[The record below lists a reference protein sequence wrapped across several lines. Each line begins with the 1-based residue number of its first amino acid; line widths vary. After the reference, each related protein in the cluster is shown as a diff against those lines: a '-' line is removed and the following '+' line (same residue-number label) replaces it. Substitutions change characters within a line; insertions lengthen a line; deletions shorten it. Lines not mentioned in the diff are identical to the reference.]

1 MPDIKTNIKLSG
13 ESEYRKS
20 LSEISSGMKVL
31 KSEMQLTTA
40 QFAEN
45 GKSVEALKAK
55 NDVLERSISSQEDKL
70 RLMREQL
77 VKTAQTYGEG
87 SEKTMKLQ
95 AAVNGAETEL
105 VKMKGELKKN
115 EEAMEESGKASSSLG
130 DKLQGVADKL
140 GVKLP
145 AGAQTAI
152 NGLKKVD
159 ANLALAA
166 TGAAALITAF
176 VKLEKAMFSMAK
188 EAAAAADELVTLS
201 QKMGVSTKTLQEFQY
216 AAELVDVDVST
227 LQGSLTKLTTNM
239 VKAAEGNEA
248 TSKAFDDL
256 HVSVT
261 NTDGSLRKADDVF
274 LDLIDALGTIDNQTE
289 RDAAAME
296 IFGKSAQDL
305 NPLIKQGSQA
315 LKDLALEANATG
327 YVLDDISLNKLTAMD
342 DALVKLDKTQESFR
356 KRMAAEF
363 APYVTEAIEKVTQ
376 AFQLLGDAVVDSGAA
391 QAVGMILD
399 SVLKILDPLDQLN
412 NGKLPTLQAALNGI
426 AQLCAVISDSIN
438 VIVYGLGT
446 IKNAA
451 FFNFGDASKYL
462 EGFKTS
468 LGLYGTNNY
477 QTVLQTQRRAAANRE
492 AAAARSANS
501 SLQSS
506 YTPGAG
512 DWNSLEYNT
521 LAPEYYDALI
531 GSMSDEDILRK
542 NWGYNA
548 GGTSRWRG
556 GWSWVGENGP
566 ELAYLP
572 AGSQVKSASESRG
585 VGGDTFYITIDAKS
599 VKEFN
604 DVVRLAQTARLRMRK
619 EAAG

>member
-20 LSEISSGMKVL
+20 LSEINNGMKVL

-176 VKLEKAMFSMAK
+176 VKLEKAMVNMAK

-201 QKMGVSTKTLQEFQY
+201 AQMGVSTQTLQEFQY

-227 LQGSLTKLTTNM
+227 LQGSLTKLTVNM
-239 VKAAEGNEA
+239 ASASEGNEKA
-248 TSKAFDDL
+248 QKAFSDL
-256 HVSVT
+256 GISIT
-261 NTDGSLRKADDVF
+261 NADGSLRKADDVF
-274 LDLIDALGTIDNQTE
+274 LDAIDALGKIQGQTE
-289 RDAAAME
+289 RDAAAMDL
-296 IFGKSAQDL
+296 FGKSAQTL
-305 NPLIKQGSQA
+305 NPLIDQGSQA
-315 LKDLALEANATG
+315 LKDLAKEANATG

-363 APYVTEAIEKVTQ
+363 APYVTEAIEKVTKM
-376 AFQLLGDAVVDSGAA
+376 FQLLGDAVVQSGAA
-391 QAVGMILD
+391 EAIGMILQ
-399 SVLKILDPLDQLN
+399 STLKILDPLDQLN
-412 NGKLPTLQAALNGI
+412 NGKLPTLQKLLNGI
-426 AQLCAVISDSIN
+426 AQLCAAISDTMSF
-438 VIVYGLGT
+438 IV
-446 IKNAA
+446 NAA
-451 FFNFGDASKYL
+451 GVVSSVSKLQFG
-462 EGFKTS
+462 KTGQYWSNAMNS
-468 LGLYGTNNY
+468 LGVYGTNNY
-477 QTVLQTQRRAAANRE
+477 QTIKYSQRSSGSTNPWELYQASGQ
-492 AAAARSANS
+492 SAYIDFESWKYQN
-501 SLQSS
+501 
-506 YTPGAG
+506 
-512 DWNSLEYNT
+512 
-521 LAPEYYDALI
+521 
-531 GSMSDEDILRK
+531 
-542 NWGYNA
+542 GYNA
-548 GGTSRWRG
+548 AGTQSWRG

>member
-20 LSEISSGMKVL
+20 LSEINNGMKVL

-152 NGLKKVD
+152 NGLTKVD

-176 VKLEKAMFSMAK
+176 VKLEKAMFNMAK

-201 QKMGVSTKTLQEFQY
+201 AQMGVSTQTLQEFQY

-227 LQGSLTKLTTNM
+227 LQGSLTKLTVNM
-239 VKAAEGNEA
+239 ASASEGNEKA
-248 TSKAFDDL
+248 QKAFSDL
-256 HVSVT
+256 GISIT
-261 NTDGSLRKADDVF
+261 NADGSLRKADDVF
-274 LDLIDALGTIDNQTE
+274 LDAIDALGKIQGQTE
-289 RDAAAME
+289 RDAAAMDL
-296 IFGKSAQDL
+296 FGKSAQTL
-305 NPLIKQGSQA
+305 NPLIDQGSQA
-315 LKDLALEANATG
+315 LKDLAKEANATG

-363 APYVTEAIEKVTQ
+363 APYVTEAIEKVTKM
-376 AFQLLGDAVVDSGAA
+376 FQLLGDAVVQSGAA
-391 QAVGMILD
+391 EAIGMILQ
-399 SVLKILDPLDQLN
+399 STLKILDPLDQLN
-412 NGKLPTLQAALNGI
+412 NGKLPTLQKLLNGI
-426 AQLCAVISDSIN
+426 AQLCAAISDTMN
-438 VIVYGLGT
+438 FIV
-446 IKNAA
+446 NAA
-451 FFNFGDASKYL
+451 GVVSSVSKLQFG
-462 EGFKTS
+462 KTGQYWSNAMNS
-468 LGLYGTNNY
+468 LGVYGTNNY
-477 QTVLQTQRRAAANRE
+477 QTIKYSQR
-492 AAAARSANS
+492 S
-501 SLQSS
+501 S
-506 YTPGAG
+506 
-512 DWNSLEYNT
+512 
-521 LAPEYYDALI
+521 
-531 GSMSDEDILRK
+531 GSTNPWELYQASGQAQFIDFE
-542 NWGYNA
+542 NWKYQNGYNA
-548 GGTSRWRG
+548 AGTQSWRG

-604 DVVRLAQTARLRMRK
+604 DVVNMAQTARLRMRK

>member
-20 LSEISSGMKVL
+20 LSEINTGMKVL

-115 EEAMEESGKASSSLG
+115 EEAMGESGEATSSLG
-130 DKLQGVADKL
+130 DKLQGLTDKL
-140 GVKLP
+140 GIKLP
-145 AGAQTAI
+145 QGAQTAI

-166 TGAAALITAF
+166 TGAAALVTAF
-176 VKLEKAMFSMAK
+176 VKLEKAMFNMAK

-201 QKMGVSTKTLQEFQY
+201 QKMGVSTQTLQEFQY

-274 LDLIDALGTIDNQTE
+274 LDLIDALGKIDNQTE

-315 LKDLALEANATG
+315 LKDLAKEANATG

-363 APYVTEAIEKVTQ
+363 APYVTEAIEKVTKM
-376 AFQLLGDAVVDSGAA
+376 FQLLGDAVVQSGAA
-391 QAVGMILD
+391 EAIGMILQAT
-399 SVLKILDPLDQLN
+399 LKILDPLGQLN
-412 NGKLPTLQAALNGI
+412 NGKLPTLQKLLNGI
-426 AQLCAVISDSIN
+426 AQLCAAISDTMSFIVN
-438 VIVYGLGT
+438 AAGVFVSFSTLQFGEAVQYGKNALTSFGVYG
-446 IKNAA
+446 N
-451 FFNFGDASKYL
+451 
-462 EGFKTS
+462 
-468 LGLYGTNNY
+468 NNY
-477 QTVLQTQRRAAANRE
+477 QQIVQSQR
-492 AAAARSANS
+492 S
-501 SLQSS
+501 S
-506 YTPGAG
+506 
-512 DWNSLEYNT
+512 
-521 LAPEYYDALI
+521 
-531 GSMSDEDILRK
+531 GSTSTNPWELYQASGQQQYIDFE
-542 NWGYNA
+542 NWKHQNGYNA
-548 GGTSRWRG
+548 AGTQSWRG

>member
-20 LSEISSGMKVL
+20 LSEINNGMKVL

-315 LKDLALEANATG
+315 LKDLAKEANATG

-363 APYVTEAIEKVTQ
+363 APYVTEAIEKVTKM
-376 AFQLLGDAVVDSGAA
+376 FQLLGDAVVDSGAA
-391 QAVGMILD
+391 EAIGMILQ
-399 SVLKILDPLDQLN
+399 STLKILDPLDQLN
-412 NGKLPTLQAALNGI
+412 NGKLPTLQKLLNGI
-426 AQLCAVISDSIN
+426 AQLCAAISDTMSF
-438 VIVYGLGT
+438 IV
-446 IKNAA
+446 NAA
-451 FFNFGDASKYL
+451 GVVSSVSKLQFG
-462 EGFKTS
+462 KTGQYWSNAMNS
-468 LGLYGTNNY
+468 LGVYGTNNY
-477 QTVLQTQRRAAANRE
+477 QTIKYSQRSSGSTSPWELYQASGQ
-492 AAAARSANS
+492 SAYIDFESWKYQN
-501 SLQSS
+501 
-506 YTPGAG
+506 
-512 DWNSLEYNT
+512 
-521 LAPEYYDALI
+521 
-531 GSMSDEDILRK
+531 
-542 NWGYNA
+542 GYNA
-548 GGTSRWRG
+548 AGTQSWRG

>member
-20 LSEISSGMKVL
+20 LSEINNGMKVL

-176 VKLEKAMFSMAK
+176 VKLEKAMFNMAK

-201 QKMGVSTKTLQEFQY
+201 AQMGVSTQTLQEFQY

-227 LQGSLTKLTTNM
+227 LQGSLTKLTVNM
-239 VKAAEGNEA
+239 ASASEGNEKA
-248 TSKAFDDL
+248 QKAFSDL
-256 HVSVT
+256 GISIT
-261 NTDGSLRKADDVF
+261 NADGSLRKADDVF
-274 LDLIDALGTIDNQTE
+274 LDAIDALGKIQGQTE
-289 RDAAAME
+289 RDAAAMDL
-296 IFGKSAQDL
+296 FGKSAQTL
-305 NPLIKQGSQA
+305 NPLIDQGSQA
-315 LKDLALEANATG
+315 LKDLAKEANATG

-363 APYVTEAIEKVTQ
+363 APYVTEAIEKVTKM
-376 AFQLLGDAVVDSGAA
+376 FQLLGDAVVQSGAA
-391 QAVGMILD
+391 EAIGMILQ
-399 SVLKILDPLDQLN
+399 STLKILDPLDQLN
-412 NGKLPTLQAALNGI
+412 NGKLPTLQKLLNGI
-426 AQLCAVISDSIN
+426 AQLCAAISDTMSF
-438 VIVYGLGT
+438 IV
-446 IKNAA
+446 NAA
-451 FFNFGDASKYL
+451 GVVSSLSKLQFG
-462 EGFKTS
+462 KTGQYWSNAMNS
-468 LGLYGTNNY
+468 LGVYGTNNY
-477 QTVLQTQRRAAANRE
+477 QTIKYSQRSSGSTNPWELYQASGQ
-492 AAAARSANS
+492 SAYIDFESWKYQN
-501 SLQSS
+501 
-506 YTPGAG
+506 
-512 DWNSLEYNT
+512 
-521 LAPEYYDALI
+521 
-531 GSMSDEDILRK
+531 
-542 NWGYNA
+542 GYNA
-548 GGTSRWRG
+548 AGTQSWRG

>member
-20 LSEISSGMKVL
+20 LSEINNGMKVL
-31 KSEMQLTTA
+31 KSEMQLTSA

-105 VKMKGELKKN
+105 VKMQNELKQN
-115 EEAMEESGKASSSLG
+115 EKAMAESGQASSSLG

-176 VKLEKAMFSMAK
+176 VKLEKAMISMAK
-188 EAAAAADELVTLS
+188 EAAAAADELVTMS
-201 QKMGVSTKTLQEFQY
+201 AKMGVSTQTLQEFAY
-216 AAELVDVDVST
+216 ASELVDVDLST
-227 LQGSLTKLTTNM
+227 LQGSLTKLTVNM
-239 VKAAEGNEA
+239 ANASEGNEKA
-248 TSKAFDDL
+248 QKAFSDL
-256 HVSVT
+256 GISI
-261 NTDGSLRKADDVF
+261 TDVNGNLRKSDEVF
-274 LDLIDALGTIDNQTE
+274 LDAIDALGKIQNQTE
-289 RDAAAME
+289 RDAAAMDL
-296 IFGKSAQDL
+296 FGKSAQDL
-305 NPLIKQGSQA
+305 NPLINQGSQA
-315 LKDLALEANATG
+315 LKDLAKEANATG
-327 YVLDDISLNKLTAMD
+327 YVLDDISLRKLTAMD

-356 KRMAAEF
+356 KRMSAEF
-363 APYVTEAIEKVTQ
+363 APYVTEAIEKVTKM
-376 AFQLLGDAVVDSGAA
+376 FQLLGDAVVQSGAA
-391 QAVGMILD
+391 EAIGMILQ
-399 SVLKILDPLDQLN
+399 STLRILDPLDQLN
-412 NGKLPTLQAALNGI
+412 NGKLPTLQKLLNGI
-426 AQLCAVISDSIN
+426 AQLCAAISDTVNLIGSAAGMISSLSKLQFGKTGQ
-438 VIVYGLGT
+438 YWS
-446 IKNAA
+446 NAM
-451 FFNFGDASKYL
+451 N
-462 EGFKTS
+462 S
-468 LGLYGTNNY
+468 LGVYGTNNY
-477 QTVLQTQRRAAANRE
+477 QTIKYSQR
-492 AAAARSANS
+492 S
-501 SLQSS
+501 SGSTSPWEL
-506 YTPGAG
+506 Y
-512 DWNSLEYNT
+512 
-521 LAPEYYDALI
+521 LASGQQQYIDFESWKYQ
-531 GSMSDEDILRK
+531 
-542 NWGYNA
+542 NGYNA
-548 GGTSRWRG
+548 GGTMGWRG

-572 AGSQVKSASESRG
+572 AGSQVKSASESRS

-604 DVVRLAQTARLRMRK
+604 DVVNMAQTARLRMRK